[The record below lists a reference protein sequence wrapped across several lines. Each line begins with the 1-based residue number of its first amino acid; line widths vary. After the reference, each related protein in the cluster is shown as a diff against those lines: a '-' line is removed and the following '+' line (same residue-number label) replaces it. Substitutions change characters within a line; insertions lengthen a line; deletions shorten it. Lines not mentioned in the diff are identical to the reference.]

1 MYIFEFK
8 LKRKGEITLLPDSQ
22 KLFGFLMGKLK
33 ESYSDE
39 KIGEFVESVERK
51 ESICMISNLFPTDY
65 RPMPKSYILDILDKL
80 NIGINDKKLYEKI
93 KNIEFIKREDLKKLI
108 NLTKNTTTNINN
120 INLDNYNYI
129 KKEDTFIQKF
139 KIESQVRELS
149 GFPNIAYS
157 IPIVKYQDNFG
168 NIISDYSF
176 LIKLEKGNILFD
188 YLNNRDNLLNI
199 DCHLGHKASYG
210 YNTYVIKDIEFSKQK
225 KDKKQKDILKY
236 PKNEKFLN
244 LGMLLPNLDKVNIEK
259 SYFELFTSHRK
270 PFELSDGVN
279 TFISFL
285 NAGSVLSLKEKS
297 EYTCMSKCI
306 LNEYNLMYDKAI
318 VFGNSY
324 LETLEV

>member
-1 MYIFEFK
+1 MYIFEIK
-8 LKRKGEITLLPDSQ
+8 LKRIGEITLLPDSQ

-33 ESYSDE
+33 EFYSDE

-65 RPMPKSYILDILDKL
+65 RPMPKSYIFDKL
-80 NIGINDKKLYEKI
+80 NIGIYDKKLHEKI

-108 NLTKNTTTNINN
+108 NSTKNNTSNIDN

-139 KIESQVRELS
+139 KIESQVRQLS

-157 IPIVKYQDNFG
+157 IPIVRYKDNSG

-188 YLNNRDNLLNI
+188 YLKNKDNLLNL
-199 DCHLGHKASYG
+199 DCHLGHKTSYG
-210 YNTYVIKDIEFSKQK
+210 YNTYVVKDIEFSKQK

-236 PKNEKFLN
+236 SKNEKFLN
-244 LGMLLPNLDKVNIEK
+244 LGMLLPNLDKINIEK
-259 SYFELFTSHRK
+259 SYLELYTSHRK

-279 TFISFL
+279 IFISFSS
-285 NAGSVLSLKEKS
+285 AGSVLSLKEKS

-306 LNEYNLMYDKAI
+306 INEYNLMYDKAI

-324 LETLEV
+324 LETLEG

>member
-1 MYIFEFK
+1 MYIFEIK
-8 LKRKGEITLLPDSQ
+8 LKRTGEITLLPDSQ

-33 ESYSDE
+33 ESYPDE

-65 RPMPKSYILDILDKL
+65 RPLPKSYVLDKFK
-80 NIGINDKKLYEKI
+80 IGISDKKLYEKI

-108 NLTKNTTTNINN
+108 NSTKNTTTNIDN
-120 INLDNYNYI
+120 INLNNYNYI

-199 DCHLGHKASYG
+199 DCHLGHKASY
-210 YNTYVIKDIEFSKQK
+210 
-225 KDKKQKDILKY
+225 
-236 PKNEKFLN
+236 
-244 LGMLLPNLDKVNIEK
+244 
-259 SYFELFTSHRK
+259 
-270 PFELSDGVN
+270 
-279 TFISFL
+279 
-285 NAGSVLSLKEKS
+285 
-297 EYTCMSKCI
+297 
-306 LNEYNLMYDKAI
+306 
-318 VFGNSY
+318 
-324 LETLEV
+324 

>member
-1 MYIFEFK
+1 MYIFEIK
-8 LKRKGEITLLPDSQ
+8 LKRIGEITLLPDSQ

-33 ESYSDE
+33 EFYSDE

-65 RPMPKSYILDILDKL
+65 RPMPKSYIFDKL
-80 NIGINDKKLYEKI
+80 NIGIYDKKLHEKI

-108 NLTKNTTTNINN
+108 NSTKNNTSNIDN

-139 KIESQVRELS
+139 KIESQVRQLS

-157 IPIVKYQDNFG
+157 IPIVRYKDNSG

-188 YLNNRDNLLNI
+188 YLKNKDNLLNL
-199 DCHLGHKASYG
+199 DCHLGHKTSYG
-210 YNTYVIKDIEFSKQK
+210 YNTYVVKDIEFSKQK

-236 PKNEKFLN
+236 SKNEKFLN
-244 LGMLLPNLDKVNIEK
+244 LGMLLPNLDKINIEK
-259 SYFELFTSHRK
+259 SYLELYTSHRK

-279 TFISFL
+279 IFISFL
-285 NAGSVLSLKEKS
+285 SAGSVLSLKEKS
-297 EYTCMSKCI
+297 EYACMSKCI
-306 LNEYNLMYDKAI
+306 TNDYNLMYDKAI

-324 LETLEV
+324 LETLEG

>member
-1 MYIFEFK
+1 MYIFEIK
-8 LKRKGEITLLPDSQ
+8 LKRIGEITLLPDSQ

-33 ESYSDE
+33 EFYSDE

-65 RPMPKSYILDILDKL
+65 RPMPKSYIFDKL
-80 NIGINDKKLYEKI
+80 NIGIYDKKLHEKI

-108 NLTKNTTTNINN
+108 NSTKNNTSNIDN

-139 KIESQVRELS
+139 KIESQVRQLS

-157 IPIVKYQDNFG
+157 IPIVRYKDNSG
-168 NIISDYSF
+168 NIISNYSF

-188 YLNNRDNLLNI
+188 YLKNKDNLLNL
-199 DCHLGHKASYG
+199 DCHLGHKTSYG
-210 YNTYVIKDIEFSKQK
+210 YNTYVVKDIEFSKQK

-236 PKNEKFLN
+236 SKNEKFLN
-244 LGMLLPNLDKVNIEK
+244 LGMLLPNLDKINIEK
-259 SYFELFTSHRK
+259 SYLELYTSHRK

-279 TFISFL
+279 IFISFL
-285 NAGSVLSLKEKS
+285 SAGSVLSLKEKS

-306 LNEYNLMYDKAI
+306 INEYNLMYDKAI

-324 LETLEV
+324 LETLEG

>member
-1 MYIFEFK
+1 MYIFEIK
-8 LKRKGEITLLPDSQ
+8 LKRIGEITLLPDSQ

-33 ESYSDE
+33 EFYSDE

-65 RPMPKSYILDILDKL
+65 RPMPKSYIFDKL
-80 NIGINDKKLYEKI
+80 NIGIYDKKLHEKI

-108 NLTKNTTTNINN
+108 NSTKNNTSNIDN

-139 KIESQVRELS
+139 KIESQVRQLS

-157 IPIVKYQDNFG
+157 IPIVRYKDNSG

-188 YLNNRDNLLNI
+188 YLKNKDNLLNL
-199 DCHLGHKASYG
+199 DCHLGHKTSYG
-210 YNTYVIKDIEFSKQK
+210 YNTYVVKDIEFSKQK

-236 PKNEKFLN
+236 SKNEKFLN
-244 LGMLLPNLDKVNIEK
+244 LGMLLPNLDKINIEK
-259 SYFELFTSHRK
+259 SYLELYTSHRK

-279 TFISFL
+279 IFISFL
-285 NAGSVLSLKEKS
+285 SAGSVLSLKEKS

-306 LNEYNLMYDKAI
+306 INEYNLMYDKAI

-324 LETLEV
+324 LETLEG

>member
-1 MYIFEFK
+1 MYIFEIK
-8 LKRKGEITLLPDSQ
+8 LKRIGEITLLPDSQ

-33 ESYSDE
+33 EFYSEE
-39 KIGEFVESVERK
+39 KIGEFVESVERN
-51 ESICMISNLFPTDY
+51 ECICMISNLFPTDY
-65 RPMPKSYILDILDKL
+65 RPMPKSYIFDKL
-80 NIGINDKKLYEKI
+80 NIGIYDKKLHEKI

-108 NLTKNTTTNINN
+108 NSTKNNTSNIDN

-139 KIESQVRELS
+139 KIESQVRQLS

-157 IPIVKYQDNFG
+157 IPIVRYKDNSG

-188 YLNNRDNLLNI
+188 YLKNKDNLLNL
-199 DCHLGHKASYG
+199 DCHLGHKTSYG
-210 YNTYVIKDIEFSKQK
+210 YNTYVVKDIEFSKQK

-236 PKNEKFLN
+236 SKNEKFLN
-244 LGMLLPNLDKVNIEK
+244 LGMLLPNLDKINIEK
-259 SYFELFTSHRK
+259 SYLELYTSHRK

-279 TFISFL
+279 IFISFL
-285 NAGSVLSLKEKS
+285 SAGSVLSLKEKS

-306 LNEYNLMYDKAI
+306 INEYNLMYDKAI

-324 LETLEV
+324 LETLEG

>member
-1 MYIFEFK
+1 MYIFEIK
-8 LKRKGEITLLPDSQ
+8 LKRIGEITLLPDSQ

-33 ESYSDE
+33 EFYSDE

-65 RPMPKSYILDILDKL
+65 RPMPKSYIFDKL
-80 NIGINDKKLYEKI
+80 NIGIYDKKLHKKI

-108 NLTKNTTTNINN
+108 NSTKNNTSNIDN

-139 KIESQVRELS
+139 KIESQVRQLS

-157 IPIVKYQDNFG
+157 IPIVRYKDNSG

-188 YLNNRDNLLNI
+188 YLKNKDNLLNL
-199 DCHLGHKASYG
+199 DCHLGHKTSYG
-210 YNTYVIKDIEFSKQK
+210 YNTYVVKDIEFSKQK

-236 PKNEKFLN
+236 SKNEKFLN
-244 LGMLLPNLDKVNIEK
+244 LGMLLPNLDKINIEK
-259 SYFELFTSHRK
+259 SYLELYTSHRK

-279 TFISFL
+279 IFISFL
-285 NAGSVLSLKEKS
+285 SAGSVLSLKEKS

-306 LNEYNLMYDKAI
+306 INEYNLMYDKAI

-324 LETLEV
+324 LETLEG

>member
-1 MYIFEFK
+1 MYIFEIK
-8 LKRKGEITLLPDSQ
+8 LKRTGKITLLPDSQ

-33 ESYSDE
+33 EFYSDE

-65 RPMPKSYILDILDKL
+65 RPMPKSYIFDKL
-80 NIGINDKKLYEKI
+80 NIGIYDKKLHEKI

-108 NLTKNTTTNINN
+108 NSTKNNTSNIDN

-139 KIESQVRELS
+139 KIESQVRQLS

-157 IPIVKYQDNFG
+157 IPIVRYKDNSG

-188 YLNNRDNLLNI
+188 YLKNKDNLLNL
-199 DCHLGHKASYG
+199 DCHLGHKTSYG
-210 YNTYVIKDIEFSKQK
+210 YNTYVVKDIEFSKQK

-236 PKNEKFLN
+236 SKNEKFLN
-244 LGMLLPNLDKVNIEK
+244 LGMLLPNLDKINIEK
-259 SYFELFTSHRK
+259 SYLELYTSHRK

-279 TFISFL
+279 IFISFL
-285 NAGSVLSLKEKS
+285 SAGSVLSLKEKS

-306 LNEYNLMYDKAI
+306 INEYNLMYDKAI

-324 LETLEV
+324 LETLEG